1 MVPFLADRSEEIL
14 REICNWFIL
23 SSIMDSAVKSRGIVK
38 IDILDVTKQKSNAD
52 LGFPIFKDMSV
63 NKNMHFSS
71 PLQSKMTSQAYDKGM
86 TLIAPD

>member
-52 LGFPIFKDMSV
+52 LGFPIFKDIKILK
-63 NKNMHFSS
+63 KNG
-71 PLQSKMTSQAYDKGM
+71 KINDIK
-86 TLIAPD
+86 IANF